1 MMSNRELVIG
11 FQKIPDL
18 TIVLQS
24 EYRILAHSVNNSMVY
39 HLWLPDAPEMDE
51 DIFKEEVLEVINQIK
66 IIRPSFFLANDK
78 FREIRITEEL
88 NEFLLVNFF
97 PIYGH
102 PTVKKVGMI
111 RSSSLSFQS
120 ELETAMEELSSTVSE
135 SDRTFR
141 FFDDV
146 EPAIE
151 WLGTDKVD

>member
-1 MMSNRELVIG
+1 
-11 FQKIPDL
+11 
-18 TIVLQS
+18 
-24 EYRILAHSVNNSMVY
+24 
-39 HLWLPDAPEMDE
+39 MDE
-51 DIFKEEVLEVINQIK
+51 NIFKEEVLEVINEVK
-66 IIRPSFFLANDK
+66 VLRPSYFLANDK

-120 ELETAMEELSSTVSE
+120 ELETAMEELSSSVSE
-135 SDRTFR
+135 ADRTFR

-146 EPAIE
+146 QPAID
-151 WLGTDKVD
+151 WLME

>member
-151 WLGTDKVD
+151 WLETDKVD

>member
-1 MMSNRELVIG
+1 MMSNRELSIG
-11 FQKIPDL
+11 VQKIPDL

-24 EYRILAHSVNNSMVY
+24 EYRILAHSVENSMVY
-39 HLWLPDAPEMDE
+39 HLWLPDGAEMDE
-51 DIFKEEVLEVINQIK
+51 DIFKEEVLEVINEIK
-66 IIRPSFFLANDK
+66 ILRPAYFLANDK

-102 PTVKKVGMI
+102 PNVKKVGMI

-120 ELETAMEELSSTVSE
+120 ELETAMEELSSSVSE
-135 SDRTFR
+135 ADRTFR

-146 EPAIE
+146 QPAID
-151 WLGTDKVD
+151 WLMV

>member
-1 MMSNRELVIG
+1 MNKRDLDYI
-11 FQKIPDL
+11 FQTIPDL
-18 TIVLQS
+18 TNVLKS
-24 EYRILAHSVNNSMVY
+24 EYRLLAYSEKDSLIY

-51 DIFKEEVLEVINQIK
+51 DIFKTEILEVIEQIK
-66 IIRPSFFLANDK
+66 KIRPSFFLANDK
-78 FREIRITEEL
+78 YREIHISAEL

-102 PTVKKVGMI
+102 ASVNKVGMI

-120 ELETAMEELSSTVSE
+120 ELETTMEELSSSVSE
-135 SDRTFR
+135 SERTFR

-151 WLGTDKVD
+151 WLVR

>member
-1 MMSNRELVIG
+1 MMSNRELSIG
-11 FQKIPDL
+11 VQKIPDL

-24 EYRILAHSVNNSMVY
+24 EYRILAHSVENSMVY

-146 EPAIE
+146 QPAID
-151 WLGTDKVD
+151 WLME